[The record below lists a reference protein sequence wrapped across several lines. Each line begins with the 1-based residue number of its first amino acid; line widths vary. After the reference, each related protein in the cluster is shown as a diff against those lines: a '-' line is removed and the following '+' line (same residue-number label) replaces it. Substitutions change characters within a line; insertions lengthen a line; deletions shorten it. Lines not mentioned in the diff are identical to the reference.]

1 MNKLMVTSY
10 YSLLMISTVLIL
22 YSLLFNPVAWVVY
35 GIAIVFIPIFILSLG
50 LVTMAKA
57 KKEEEEERKEEPFI
71 GY

>member
-1 MNKLMVTSY
+1 MNKFMLTAYLIM
-10 YSLLMISTVLIL
+10 LISSIFLIYAL
-22 YSLLFNPVAWVVY
+22 IFNQPNWIVY
-35 GIAIVFIPIFILSLG
+35 GIAIIFIPLFILSLG